1 MLKQEKELRG
11 QTQALTWTAEAER
24 ASATGRRRTVQLGC
38 GLQAAGM
45 LKQEKELR
53 GQTQALTW
61 TAEAERASAGARKET
76 DGAAGLWAT
85 GCGHVKA
92 GEGAAGADARCSWEP
107 QGLRLLLLHALSLPL
122 PNR

>member
-1 MLKQEKELRG
+1 M
-11 QTQALTWTAEAER
+11 TAVTDMWNKRTDCGHVKAGEGAAGAD
-24 ASATGRRRTVQLGC
+24 ASAHMDSRGRESKRD
-38 GLQAAGM
+38 
-45 LKQEKELR
+45 
-53 GQTQALTW
+53 
-61 TAEAERASAGARKET
+61 RKET

>member
-1 MLKQEKELRG
+1 M
-11 QTQALTWTAEAER
+11 
-24 ASATGRRRTVQLGC
+24 QLGC

-61 TAEAERASAGARKET
+61 TAEAESKRDRKET

-85 GCGHVKA
+85 GCGRVKA
-92 GEGAAGADARCSWEP
+92 GEGAAGQTHGAAWEP

-122 PNR
+122 SNR

>member
-1 MLKQEKELRG
+1 
-11 QTQALTWTAEAER
+11 
-24 ASATGRRRTVQLGC
+24 
-38 GLQAAGM
+38 M

-92 GEGAAGADARCSWEP
+92 RAVCVLRGQTQALTWTAEAENKREGPEGDGRCSWEP
-107 QGLRLLLLHALSLPL
+107 AAVAAAACVVALPL

>member
-61 TAEAERASAGARKET
+61 TAEAENKREGPEG
-76 DGAAGLWAT
+76 DG
-85 GCGHVKA
+85 
-92 GEGAAGADARCSWEP
+92 RCSWEP
-107 QGLRLLLLHALSLPL
+107 AAVAAAACVVAATL
-122 PNR
+122 